1 MNKWMLLMPLA
12 LMACGDKTDDTAGD
26 DPAETIEPQ
35 EGAWTM
41 SDLVFTTDTC
51 GFDEGDTGAEEPEPA
66 PINLTKNEDGS
77 YVMRIDEDLNF
88 SCSLSGADFTCEP
101 YEMIDSEPDG
111 DLTLTQSFNIG
122 AVFTSNTSL
131 DGTVSMETTCEGAD
145 CSMFEESEMT
155 LPCSMEG
162 TFSATAG

>member
-12 LMACGDKTDDTAGD
+12 LLACGDKTDDTAGD
-26 DPAETIEPQ
+26 AATIEPQ

-41 SDLVFTTDTC
+41 SDLEFAVDTC
-51 GFDEGDTGAEEPEPA
+51 GFDEGGDTGAAEPEPA

-77 YVMRIDEDLNF
+77 YALRIDEDLNF
-88 SCSLSGADFTCEP
+88 SCALSGADLTCDP
-101 YEMIDSEPDG
+101 YEMVDSEPDS
-111 DLTLTQSFNIG
+111 DMTLTQTFNIG

-131 DGTVSMETTCEGAD
+131 DGSVSMETTCDGAD
-145 CSMFEESEMT
+145 CEMFESAGMT

>member
-26 DPAETIEPQ
+26 DSATIQPQ

-41 SDLVFTTDTC
+41 SDLEFTVDTC
-51 GFDEGDTGAEEPEPA
+51 GFDEGGDNEDAEPA
-66 PINLTKNEDGS
+66 SINLTKNEDGS

-88 SCSLSGADFTCEP
+88 SCALSGADFTCDP
-101 YEMIDSEPDG
+101 YEMVEAEPDS
-111 DLTLTQSFNIG
+111 DLTLTQTFTIG
-122 AVFTSNTSL
+122 AVFSSNTAF
-131 DGTVSMETTCEGAD
+131 DGSVTMSTTCEGDD
-145 CSMFEESEMT
+145 CSMFEEEGMT